1 MNRLRLSA
9 GKMNQPLLNEGGLK
23 IDLTHLASEEKSLK
37 WRDLG
42 IVRIERKGSLLERAF
57 NPTFVLMVSTKT
69 NQMASPFF
77 ETKDPELAKKIEA
90 AIQTVAQQLGVKRHL

>member
-1 MNRLRLSA
+1 
-9 GKMNQPLLNEGGLK
+9 MNQPLLNEGGLK

-69 NQMASPFF
+69 NQMASPFL
-77 ETKDPELAKKIEA
+77 KRKIPRIRKED
-90 AIQTVAQQLGVKRHL
+90 